1 MLYTSRNS
9 LKINLSSIFTIHK
22 HPSVFI
28 SITITEWCPLRRERR
43 LTKEEQTIS
52 SRDFQTMH
60 PQQQTTDRAR
70 PTSDQETFC
79 SLVYLII
86 HNKLLLFELSVIF
99 YQSNKHY
106 PNSLEREVLSFRAL
120 LIFEF
125 NRLMHFTSKNSQR
138 IFCSCCYIFP

>member
-1 MLYTSRNS
+1 
-9 LKINLSSIFTIHK
+9 
-22 HPSVFI
+22 
-28 SITITEWCPLRRERR
+28 
-43 LTKEEQTIS
+43 
-52 SRDFQTMH
+52 MH
-60 PQQQTTDRAR
+60 PQQQTTDRER

-86 HNKLLLFELSVIF
+86 HNKLLLFELSVNF

-125 NRLMHFTSKNSQR
+125 NRLMHFTSKNSQKNILSMLLHFSINMLKLKLLFR
-138 IFCSCCYIFP
+138 TRLAREIFCLLLIFSIFFRGVVGRGKGL